1 MKQREEEMRSTNEST
16 NSRVLY
22 FSIFSML
29 CLGMCFYSLTQITNL
44 QYKGS
49 SLKWTVLGKSG
60 RSERIRLVG
69 NKNPNKS
76 VWQHGKFFISENSS
90 NQRNLLNKKSTGQVP
105 HRYLTVRISN
115 LLLYL
120 WCWRRPNIPIIILE
134 SLLVQLFWIFKI
146 YVFVALLSVAIVLE
160 LHL

>member
-29 CLGMCFYSLTQITNL
+29 CLGMCFLFADPLSLTNKSTANYIG
-44 QYKGS
+44 GS
-49 SLKWTVLGKSG
+49 AINTQK
-60 RSERIRLVG
+60 
-69 NKNPNKS
+69 KS

-90 NQRNLLNKKSTGQVP
+90 NQRNSSNNFI
-105 HRYLTVRISN
+105 ISN

-120 WCWRRPNIPIIILE
+120 WCWRRPNTPIIILE
-134 SLLVQLFWIFKI
+134 SFLVQLFWL
-146 YVFVALLSVAIVLE
+146 FVALLSVAIVLE
-160 LHL
+160 LHFQMFKMTRPLKILCLHGQNGPCK